1 MTIRKFTFALL
12 ALSTFMASGAFAGDE
27 PYVRLDQVDLTRILA
42 PAPAADSPAA
52 REDIKILLDI
62 QSVRTPD
69 LVALANADVD
79 RTLSRFSEVMGA
91 DLSKEKAPLA
101 NALVDKAWA
110 NARPIVDAAKAYWK
124 RTRPNLANADIK
136 LVVPAET
143 TPSYPSG
150 HATYGTLTAIILA
163 NMVPEKATAIHLRG
177 IAFGFS
183 RLVGGIHYPSD
194 VEASHIAGAV
204 IAAQMMDNPQFN
216 ADLAKA
222 TTEVRGLLGLP
233 ALPSAPPQAANS
245 NIPQAPAAAAAAK

>member
-12 ALSTFMASGAFAGDE
+12 ALSTVLGSAAFAGDE
-27 PYVRLDQVDLTRILA
+27 PYVRPDQVNLTRILA
-42 PAPAADSPAA
+42 PAPADDSPAA
-52 REDIKILLDI
+52 REDTKVVLDI
-62 QSVRTPD
+62 QSRRTPE

-79 RTLSRFSEVMGA
+79 RTLSRFSEVLGT

-124 RTRPNLANADIK
+124 RPRPNLAHSDIT
-136 LVVPAET
+136 LAVPAET

-150 HATYGTLTAIILA
+150 HAAYGTLTAIILA

-177 IAFGFS
+177 VGFGFS

-222 TTEVRGLLGLP
+222 TAEVRGLLGLP
-233 ALPSAPPQAANS
+233 ALPSTLPQAANANS
-245 NIPQAPAAAAAAK
+245 PPAPTAAAAK